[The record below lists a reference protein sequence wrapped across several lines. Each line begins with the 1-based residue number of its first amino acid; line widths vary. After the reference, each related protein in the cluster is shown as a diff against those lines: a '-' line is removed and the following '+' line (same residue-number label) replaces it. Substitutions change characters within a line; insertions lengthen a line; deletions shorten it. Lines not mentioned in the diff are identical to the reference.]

1 MEDFAKKLIVL
12 VFLIAFF
19 GALFLELPLIY
30 KKIQNGEVPALDF
43 LNPPAGGQ
51 KQKASNGK
59 IYNGERQNFVSG
71 SKNDRSQSS
80 RICVPS
86 LDGGS
91 C

>member
-1 MEDFAKKLIVL
+1 MEDFAKKLMVL

-19 GALFLELPLIY
+19 GVLFLEAPLVY
-30 KKIQNGEVPALDF
+30 EKIKNNEIPALDF
-43 LNPPAGGQ
+43 LNPPDGGQ
-51 KQKASNGK
+51 TQKASKSK